1 MCAAAALLADALAD
15 VRTKDR
21 RLADLE
27 GELRHSLA
35 STNGAPSSSWLA
47 AQQTSSTY
55 STYGCYAGL
64 ACCRRAPLCAPRSPR
79 ALITDNWLS
88 SCAPWRVGGGPTV
101 VGDNL
106 WEKCKQQM
114 EEQLVRAPHL
124 QRSACCL
131 APCV

>member
-1 MCAAAALLADALAD
+1 
-15 VRTKDR
+15 
-21 RLADLE
+21 
-27 GELRHSLA
+27 
-35 STNGAPSSSWLA
+35 
-47 AQQTSSTY
+47 
-55 STYGCYAGL
+55 
-64 ACCRRAPLCAPRSPR
+64 
-79 ALITDNWLS
+79 
-88 SCAPWRVGGGPTV
+88 V